1 MAKVKYK
8 LKGHETFTIREGWIA
23 KGIHAVHQ
31 NERVFSE
38 HSGADVLGVGTNL
51 AKAIRY
57 WLKATGLTVEK
68 PGKGVKLTELGEI
81 IYQLDPYIEENFTL
95 WCMHIGL
102 ATNQILA
109 TSWYL
114 FFNRFVLEE
123 FKKEEMYTFM
133 EQAFRSYVGEEV
145 AFSEK
150 SLQADCTAI
159 LSMYARE
166 QIAKSDPEDKKICP
180 LSRLGLL
187 HGNKNMYKRLQPDLS
202 RFPIEIIWYLMQLC
216 WYEEKS
222 VSIEDFYE
230 GENGVKKILGLSP
243 AVYQECLDLLEKQDY
258 ITINR
263 TSGLDMIYKNA
274 DQSSQQVAK
283 AYYMS
288 QNVTV

>member
-1 MAKVKYK
+1 M
-8 LKGHETFTIREGWIA
+8 
-23 KGIHAVHQ
+23 
-31 NERVFSE
+31 
-38 HSGADVLGVGTNL
+38 
-51 AKAIRY
+51 
-57 WLKATGLTVEK
+57 
-68 PGKGVKLTELGEI
+68 
-81 IYQLDPYIEENFTL
+81 
-95 WCMHIGL
+95 
-102 ATNQILA
+102 
-109 TSWYL
+109 
-114 FFNRFVLEE
+114 
-123 FKKEEMYTFM
+123 
-133 EQAFRSYVGEEV
+133 
-145 AFSEK
+145 
-150 SLQADCTAI
+150 
-159 LSMYARE
+159 
-166 QIAKSDPEDKKICP
+166 
-180 LSRLGLL
+180 SRLGLL

-288 QNVTV
+288 QNVIV